1 MTLHEVAT
9 RIGEL
14 EALDQ
19 VTQPLTRAAKK
30 VIPPGP
36 VKDVLSGTPIGHP
49 LHPLLTDVAIGAF
62 TGATVLDLF
71 GKSRSEHAADL
82 LLAVG
87 LASAVPTA
95 AAGWSDW
102 SDTYGSEQRVG
113 VVHALSNAVGIGCF
127 AASLAA
133 RRRGH
138 RGLGRFLGLTGITA
152 LAGGGYLGGH
162 LSYAAGVGVNNTF
175 VEHGPDDWTEAAKL
189 ADLPEGSPTRVDV
202 GNAAILLYRTGEQI
216 SAIGSRCSHA
226 GGPLHEGKIEDG
238 RCVQCPWHGS
248 VFRLDDGNVVHSPA
262 SVPQPA
268 YDVRVS
274 DGRVEVRRRRAG

>member
-1 MTLHEVAT
+1 MSLHEVAT

-19 VTQPLTRAAKK
+19 VTQPLARLAKR

-36 VKDVLSGTPIGHP
+36 VKDLLSGTRLGHP
-49 LHPLLTDVAIGAF
+49 LHPVLTDVAIGAF

-71 GKSRSEHAADL
+71 GKSRSEEAVDL

-87 LASAVPTA
+87 IASTVPTA
-95 AAGWSDW
+95 AAGLSDW

-113 VVHALSNAVGIGCF
+113 LVHALTNVVGLGCF

-133 RRRGH
+133 RRRGN
-138 RGLGRFLGLTGITA
+138 RALGRVLGVAGMTA
-152 LAGGGYLGGH
+152 LSGGGYLGGH
-162 LSYAAGVGVNNTF
+162 LSFAAGVGVNNTF

-202 GNAAILLYRTGEQI
+202 GDAAILLYRTGEQI
-216 SAIGSRCSHA
+216 AAIASRCSHA

-248 VFRLDDGNVVHSPA
+248 VFRLDDGKVVHGPA

-268 YDVRVS
+268 YDVRVT
-274 DGRVEVRRRRAG
+274 DGGVEVRRRTN